1 MYVSQTALK
10 IIAVVIFI
18 CGVALSKYMDGNENM
33 SKDLKNF
40 LKKLITAITILY
52 IAFIVLFID

>member
-18 CGVALSKYMDGNENM
+18 CGVALSKYMDENENM

-40 LKKLITAITILY
+40 LNKLITAIVILY
-52 IAFIVLFID
+52 IAFAVLFID